1 MIPDWFPQEHIKK
14 NQRNLKNGWQMNK
27 LKSGIKEIK
36 LKTPIKKLA
45 NLLRNLKKKK
55 KLQWIFWTTEM
66 ETPQGAKEYLDK
78 ILKYR

>member
-1 MIPDWFPQEHIKK
+1 
-14 NQRNLKNGWQMNK
+14 MNK

-55 KLQWIFWTTEM
+55 RLQWIF
-66 ETPQGAKEYLDK
+66 
-78 ILKYR
+78 